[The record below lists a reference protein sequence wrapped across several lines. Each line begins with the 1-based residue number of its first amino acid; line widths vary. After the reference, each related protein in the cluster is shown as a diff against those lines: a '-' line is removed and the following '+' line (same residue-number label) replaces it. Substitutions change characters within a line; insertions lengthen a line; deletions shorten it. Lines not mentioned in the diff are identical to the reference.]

1 MHLLVDISAHGL
13 GHLAQTAPVIEA
25 LQARVPELQLTIR
38 SAVPRL
44 RLEQRIAAGFDHVLE
59 ARDCG
64 FVMHN
69 AVDIDLA
76 ASATAYREF
85 HHSWRDRI
93 DIEADWLQAKR
104 IDAVLTNVAYLPL
117 AAAKSA
123 GLPSASLCSLNW
135 ADLFIHYFAGQSWAA
150 KIYDEI
156 LSAYREADCFLRVS
170 PGLPMTCLR
179 RRQDIGPIARIGQ
192 RRRQALSRRLCI
204 AEDSRWILLA
214 MGGMEF
220 RLPVESW
227 QRAPGFSWLVP
238 DAWRVQRDD
247 VRAFDNSGIDF
258 SDVLA
263 SVDAVITKPGYGTLV
278 EAACSGIPIL
288 SMQRD
293 DWPESPYFAAWLAVH
308 ARSRVLS
315 RGRLTKGDFT
325 EELTQ
330 MWNEPAPPVPIA
342 GGADE
347 AAGLLQTALRLR

>member
-25 LQARVPELQLTIR
+25 LQARVPKLRLTIR
-38 SAVPRL
+38 SALPRL
-44 RLEQRIAAGFDHVLE
+44 RLEQRIAAGFDHVPE
-59 ARDCG
+59 ARDFG
-64 FVMHN
+64 FVMRN

-93 DIEADWLQAKR
+93 DIEAGWLKAKR

-117 AAAKSA
+117 AAANSA

-156 LSAYREADCFLRVS
+156 STAYLNADCFLRVS
-170 PGLPMTCLR
+170 PGLPMAYLDR
-179 RRQDIGPIARIGQ
+179 RREIGPIARLGE
-192 RRRQALSRRLCI
+192 RKRQALSRRLGI
-204 AEDSRWILLA
+204 NESDRWILLA

-238 DAWRVQRDD
+238 DAWRFQRED
-247 VRAFDNSGIDF
+247 VRAYDNTGIDF
-258 SDVLA
+258 SDLLA

-278 EAACSGIPIL
+278 EAACNGIPIL
-288 SMQRD
+288 CMQRD
-293 DWPESPYFAAWLAVH
+293 DWPETPYFSAWLAEH
-308 ARSRVLS
+308 ARSRMLS
-315 RGRLTKGDFT
+315 RGQLMQGEFID
-325 EELTQ
+325 ELTQ
-330 MWNEPAPPVPIA
+330 MWQQPAPARPLA
-342 GGADE
+342 SGAEE
-347 AAGLLQTALRLR
+347 AAELLQTALRLC